1 MIAPISKN
9 GRRPDC
15 LVLVDAENFNSREHL
30 EKLVVELPK
39 FGRKLSL
46 QAYGVGQGSRKLFEQ
61 YGFEITEKIPTVGRH
76 KNLVD
81 MQLVIE
87 AIEIG
92 LKYRSVKTFVI
103 VSSDGDFVPLAKK
116 LTELGKQVI
125 SVCGSPQN
133 LNLHSH
139 VHSTVTIERAEKL
152 GKEKLSAERRVADQI
167 AAEQRA
173 AAKRA
178 ATAEKRAAEQRAVQI
193 QKAQK
198 LATVSAQWRDK
209 ISAALQ
215 GLFGSSRKNKVP
227 LSDLGQAM
235 SKQHSF
241 SAKQFGLTWKTLIK
255 HNLSKLKCKLE
266 LQDGAFYL
274 VKS

>member
-30 EKLVVELPK
+30 QKLAVELPK
-39 FGRKLSL
+39 FGRKISL
-46 QAYGVGQGSRKLFEQ
+46 RAYGVGPSSRKLFEQ
-61 YGFEITEKIPTVGRH
+61 HGFEITEKIPTVGRH

-133 LNLHSH
+133 SNLHSH
-139 VHSTVTIERAEKL
+139 VHSTVTINREQKL
-152 GKEKLSAERRVADQI
+152 GKEKLSEERRAADQI

-173 AAKRA
+173 ADKRA
-178 ATAEKRAAEQRAVQI
+178 AAAARLAAEKQAVQI
-193 QKAQK
+193 QKAKK
-198 LATVSAQWRDK
+198 LATVSAQWQGK
-209 ISAALQ
+209 IAAALQ
-215 GLFGSSRKNKVP
+215 GLFGSSRKNRVA

-241 SAKQFGLTWKTLIK
+241 LPKQFGLTWKTLIK

-266 LQDGAFYL
+266 LQDGACYL

>member
-1 MIAPISKN
+1 MIDPISKN

-15 LVLVDAENFNSREHL
+15 LVLVDAENFNSRDHL
-30 EKLVVELPK
+30 EKLAIHLPN
-39 FGRKLSL
+39 FGRKFSL

-61 YGFEITEKIPTVGRH
+61 YGFEIKEKIPTVGRH

-125 SVCGSPQN
+125 SVCSSPQN
-133 LNLHSH
+133 MNLHSH
-139 VHSTVTIERAEKL
+139 VHSTITLAEAVKRSKVQRTEEQRAADKL
-152 GKEKLSAERRVADQI
+152 
-167 AAEQRA
+167 AAEQRTA
-173 AAKRA
+173 NKRA
-178 ATAEKRAAEQRAVQI
+178 TAEEKRAADRRA
-193 QKAQK
+193 AQSLASKK
-198 LATVSAQWRDK
+198 LAAVSAQWLEK
-209 ISAALQ
+209 IAAALH
-215 GLFGSSRKNKVP
+215 GLFGSSRKNKVS
-227 LSDLGQAM
+227 LAELGQAM

-241 SAKQFGLTWKTLIK
+241 LPKQVGLTWKKLIK
-255 HNLSKLKCKLE
+255 PNLSKLRCTIE
-266 LQDGAFYL
+266 IENGTMYL
-274 VKS
+274 VKQ